1 MNRSRMACLAFS
13 LLAISLTATHWSGA
27 LPRKTVALVAGN
39 HVIEIKGMA
48 FNPALITVHKGD
60 RITFLN
66 HDIVTHDITEAKKG
80 WKSAPLPVGKSWSLT
95 VNQSASYYCSIH
107 PVMKGKIIVK

>member
-1 MNRSRMACLAFS
+1 MNRSQTDCLAFF
-13 LLAISLTATHWSGA
+13 LLAISLTAIHWSEL
-27 LPRKTVALVAGN
+27 LPRKTVAPATKN
-39 HVIEIKGMA
+39 HVIEIKSMA

-66 HDIVTHDITEAKKG
+66 HDIVTHDITEAKKS
-80 WKSAPLPVGKSWSLT
+80 WKSSPLPVGKSWSLT
-95 VNQSASYYCSIH
+95 VSQSAGYYCSIH